1 MNMQRFFWIFLS
13 LLFLSPKAQGEEQY
27 TEPLYVGNH
36 FATGTRLPVCGDFDN
51 DGQTDLACVFT
62 GGKSI
67 IDLSLMSKGLKF
79 HRHRAVVRAVGGE
92 TVLALAGSFIGTKG
106 SDIAIFLKDGR
117 LFLAH
122 SLSGS
127 SMSLTLMG
135 SFKEILTDLKTLR
148 LRRIKGV
155 KDAPDDLVVTG
166 PKTWSRFR
174 FKGKKA
180 QVSHH
185 KVGEL
190 SLVKDPVRP
199 KGLKAEALIRSGD
212 FNGDEVE
219 DVLAFNCGSH
229 RYSRKD
235 LHLYLGVSSAKD
247 VKDHDGDG
255 LSDKQEKKLGS
266 NPYDLDSDDDGLLDG
281 WEVNGYKD
289 LDLAAMGCSPTRQ
302 DVVVYLQRWSDVD
315 GARVAKEW
323 KRIVDYYAKLPV
335 KNVKG
340 PGGIGMHGL
349 FLPVL
354 KRGTEKKTHWRDL
367 GNAYLPKTARG
378 LAHYMVVGPGGGGQ
392 SSLWGTMGGCGVR
405 AFYAVFIH
413 EFGHQ
418 LGLSHTGGDRPAWC
432 PVYPSLM
439 NYAYSYSLKGKRRNI
454 SYSYGRLANH
464 VLREDQLREVLPFAY
479 KDVDFLAHSPYRYR
493 LKKVGPKKTLID
505 WNRNGQFDKGI
516 IQADINCG
524 YSTTA
529 GKRHTL
535 GKTKSAPVLVSVKE
549 KVYLLWLT
557 EKKELAGRHYKGGVN
572 WGKTESLGR
581 YDCVGEPTGI
591 GFDGQ
596 MILAIPEQ
604 EGVVIL
610 AGREPKSLKRAYL
623 LPKSKGAAVSLT
635 VYGGRCYALLW
646 DSKNKEI
653 ELLELGPKAVASRT
667 VLPIKSD
674 IAPGAC
680 EDPVEGDLI
689 VGVAGYVNKRS
700 HRWKVARLF
709 KEERAGWMLRS
720 ETWVEGKKGR
730 AAGSL
735 RPLLIFETGANA
747 GPSGRLHW
755 LAPGII
761 SKKNPRSC
769 FYDAMSLGD
778 KNYHS
783 GWLVK
788 RYYDEWT
795 RTRSPLGAV
804 MHKGEVLLAYRW
816 DGGGAKK
823 NNRLQVGHRGL
834 GIDKEPMSDH
844 NDVEVISKF
853 GLNHSIRWMG
863 QWDSLKPQAKK

>member
-1 MNMQRFFWIFLS
+1 MQRFFWIFLS
-13 LLFLSPKAQGEEQY
+13 LLILSQSVYGEEKY
-27 TEPLYVGNH
+27 TQPLYVGNH
-36 FATGTRLPVCGDFDN
+36 FATGPRIPVCGDFDN
-51 DGQTDLACVFT
+51 DGRTDLACVYT
-62 GGKSI
+62 QGKSI
-67 IDLSLMSKGLKF
+67 IDLSLMSPGLKF

-117 LFLAH
+117 LALAH
-122 SLSGS
+122 SLAER
-127 SMSLTLMG
+127 SMSLTIVG
-135 SFKEILTDLKTLR
+135 SFKNILKDKKKLR
-148 LRRIKGV
+148 LRRV
-155 KDAPDDLVVTG
+155 KRAPGQALDDLVLTAPG
-166 PKTWSRFR
+166 QWWRFR
-174 FKGKKA
+174 FQGNKA
-180 QVSHH
+180 QVSLH
-185 KVGEL
+185 KVGAL
-190 SLVKDPVRP
+190 LLVKDPVPP
-199 KGLKAEALIRSGD
+199 KNLKPNALLRTGD
-212 FNGDEVE
+212 FNGDKIN
-219 DVLAFNCGSH
+219 DVLAFNCGTH
-229 RYSRKD
+229 KYSRND
-235 LHLYLGVSSAKD
+235 LQLYLGISTAKG

-281 WEVNGYKD
+281 WEVNGYGG

-302 DVVVYLQRWSDVD
+302 DVLVYLQRWSDVD
-315 GARVAKEW
+315 GARVAKDW

-340 PGGIGMHGL
+340 PGGIGIHGL
-349 FLPVL
+349 FLAPL
-354 KRGTEKKTHWRDL
+354 KRGVEKKKHWREL
-367 GNAYLPKTARG
+367 GNAYLPRAARG
-378 LAHYMVVGPGGGGQ
+378 LAHYMVIGPGGGGQ

-418 LGLSHTGGDRPAWC
+418 LGLSHTGGDRPNWC
-432 PVYPSLM
+432 PIYPSLM

-454 SYSYGRLANH
+454 SYSHGRLANH
-464 VLREDQLREVLPFAY
+464 ILREDQLKEELPFAY
-479 KDVDFLAHSPYRYR
+479 KDVEFLAHSPYRYR
-493 LKKVGPKKTLID
+493 LKKAGPKKTLID

-524 YSTTA
+524 YSTSA

-535 GKTKSAPVLVSVKE
+535 GKTKFAPVLVSVKGQVYVLWFNE
-549 KVYLLWLT
+549 KNALS
-557 EKKELAGRHYKGGVN
+557 ARPYKGGVS
-572 WGKTESLGR
+572 WGKTVKLES
-581 YDCVGEPTGI
+581 YKPTGEPSGI
-591 GFDGQ
+591 GLNGQ
-596 MILAIPEQ
+596 LILAIPE
-604 EGVVIL
+604 ENGVCIVS
-610 AGREPKSLKRAYL
+610 GKEVKGLKRSYI
-623 LPKSKGAAVSLT
+623 LPKSRGVSVALT
-635 VYGGRCYALLW
+635 VFGGRCYALLW
-646 DSKNKEI
+646 HSKKKNI
-653 ELLELGPKAVASRT
+653 ELLELGSKAIVSR
-667 VLPIKSD
+667 VLLPLKSE

-680 EDPVEGDLI
+680 EDPIEGDLI

-700 HRWKVARLF
+700 YRWKVARLF

-735 RPLLIFETGANA
+735 RPLLIFERGANA

-755 LAPGII
+755 LAPGIV

-778 KNYHS
+778 KKYKS

-804 MHKGEVLLAYRW
+804 WHKGEVLLAYRW

-853 GLNHSIRWMG
+853 GLNHSIRWMD
-863 QWDSLKPQAKK
+863 QWDSVIKKAGK

>member
-1 MNMQRFFWIFLS
+1 MQRFFWIFLS
-13 LLFLSPKAQGEEQY
+13 LWVLSPSASGEEQY
-27 TEPLYVGNH
+27 TQPLYVGNH
-36 FATGTRLPVCGDFDN
+36 FATGPRIPVCGDFDN
-51 DGQTDLACVFT
+51 DGRSDLACVFT
-62 GGKSI
+62 QGKSI
-67 IDLSLMSKGLKF
+67 VDLSLMSPGLKF

-92 TVLALAGSFIGTKG
+92 TVLALAGSFTGTKG

-122 SLSGS
+122 SLSGTK
-127 SMSLTLMG
+127 MSLTLFG
-135 SFKEILTDLKTLR
+135 SFPSVLKDLKTLG
-148 LRRIKGV
+148 LRRSKGIAG
-155 KDAPDDLVVTG
+155 APDDLVVTH
-166 PKTWSRFR
+166 PERWWRFR
-174 FKGKKA
+174 FQGNKA
-180 QVSHH
+180 NLSRH
-185 KVGEL
+185 KVGTL
-190 SLVKDPVRP
+190 PIVKDPVRP
-199 KGLKAEALIRSGD
+199 RGLKPEALLRSGD
-212 FNGDEVE
+212 FNGDKVE

-235 LHLYLGVSSAKD
+235 LHLYLGVSSAKG

-255 LSDKQEKKLGS
+255 LSDKQEKTLGS
-266 NPYDLDSDDDGLLDG
+266 DPYDLDSDDDGLLDG
-281 WEVNGYKD
+281 WEVNGYND

-315 GARVAKEW
+315 GARVAKDW
-323 KRIVDYYAKLPV
+323 KRIVDYYGKLPV

-340 PGGIGMHGL
+340 PDGIAIHGL
-349 FLPVL
+349 FLPTL
-354 KRGTEKKTHWRDL
+354 KRGVEKKTHWRQL
-367 GNAYLPKTARG
+367 GEAYLPKSARG

-418 LGLSHTGGDRPAWC
+418 LGLSHTGGDRPNWC
-432 PVYPSLM
+432 PIYPSLM
-439 NYAYSYSLKGKRRNI
+439 NYAYSYSLKGKRRQI

-464 VLREDQLREVLPFAY
+464 VLREDQLREELPFAY
-479 KDVDFLAHSPYRYR
+479 KDVEFLAHSPYRYR
-493 LKKVGPKKTLID
+493 LKKQGPKKTLID
-505 WNRNGQFDKGI
+505 WNRNGQFDKGLV
-516 IQADINCG
+516 QADINCG

-549 KVYLLWLT
+549 QVYLLWLT
-557 EKKELAGRHYKGGVN
+557 EKNSLRARPYKGGVN
-572 WGKTESLGR
+572 WGKTEELGQ
-581 YDCVGEPTGI
+581 YDCTGEPAGI
-591 GFDGQ
+591 GFQGQ
-596 MILAIPEQ
+596 LMLAVPEKD
-604 EGVVIL
+604 GVVIV
-610 AGREPKSLKRAYL
+610 AGTEPKGLKRAYI
-623 LPKSKGAAVSLT
+623 LPKSKGKAVSLAI
-635 VYGGRCYALLW
+635 YGDCCYALLW
-646 DSKNKEI
+646 DSKKKDI
-653 ELLELGPKAVASRT
+653 ELLELGWKGVVSRT
-667 VLPIKSD
+667 TLPIKSD

-680 EDPVEGDLI
+680 EDPIEGDFI

-700 HRWKVARLF
+700 YRWKVARLF

-747 GPSGRLHW
+747 GPGGRLHW
-755 LAPGII
+755 LAPGLV

-778 KNYHS
+778 KKYHS

-804 MHKGEVLLAYRW
+804 WHKGEVLLAYRW

-823 NNRLQVGHRGL
+823 NNRLQLGHRGL

-853 GLNHSIRWMG
+853 GLNHSIRWFPQWEPVKETAG
-863 QWDSLKPQAKK
+863 Q